1 MRFTKKVSVWPV
13 GLVGY
18 LRYESPVVKEG
29 KVVGWITAW
38 KPGRTFA
45 TDMAGFAVSVALLM
59 NNFNVGFN
67 VNSKVGEQENDFL
80 LALGVQMTDLE
91 PKAKNCTEVCN
102 IIDLLHFDKINN

>member
-29 KVVGWITAW
+29 KVVSWITAW

-45 TDMAGFAVSVALLM
+45 TDMAGFAVSTSLLM
-59 NNFNVGFN
+59 KSSNAGFN
-67 VNSKVGEQENDFL
+67 INSKVGEQENDFL
-80 LALGVQMTDLE
+80 LALGVQMADLE
-91 PKAKNCTEVCN
+91 PKARNCTEVCN
-102 IIDLLHFDKINN
+102 EYDINF